1 MIRNYIKIAYRNL
14 LKGKFISFIN
24 LFGLTVGL
32 TSCFLILGYILNE
45 ISYDKYNTNSKN
57 IYRVERTFLN
67 AETKAVSLQLGTVAP
82 PFAPLLQNDFK
93 QIKKITRLLP
103 NGNTAFKY
111 EEKKFNEKDAYFADE
126 YFFDVF
132 DVKVTKGN
140 PAKALND
147 PLSVMLTPAI
157 AEKYFGKEEPLN
169 KVIRLDNQMDCKVT
183 GIFEPFPTHS
193 HFHPAILISF
203 NTLKDTAVYGEEQ
216 LRTNWGNNS
225 FLTYMLL
232 PEGYDPGKLEA
243 QFPAFQNRHMGAE
256 SDGKVKVSDWSKLSL
271 RPLNDIHLYSHTDLE
286 AEENGDIKRIY
297 IFSAIAL
304 FILLIACIN
313 YMNLSTAR
321 SVIRAKEIGIRKV
334 VGALRK
340 ELIFQFLSESVLLSI
355 IAVLLAL
362 GLSWILM
369 PWLSKLSGQ
378 DLSFGIFLKWQV
390 IMGIMLVPFVVGIA
404 AGIYPAMFL
413 SSFKPVSVL
422 KGIFKAGGSSISFR
436 KVLVVAQFAISIV
449 LIIATSVVIRQL
461 RYMQNKSLGFDRDH
475 IVTMPY
481 NSGLNNSYEAF
492 KNDLAAEPA
501 IKSVGRSSRIPTGRL
516 LDAMGSQMNRG
527 DSFAPTKADIKFIVA
542 DEYFFPTYGVKIA
555 AGRNFSKD
563 FGMDTSAFLINEAAV
578 KVLGLRSNE
587 EAIGKK
593 FRYGNRTGEL
603 VGVFNDFHFESMHER
618 ILPLVAFMPARSG
631 YSRLSVKV
639 AGNNMPGALAQME
652 KTWKKFLP
660 EVPFEYTFMDE
671 SFENLYRSEERQKT
685 IFTVFACIAIFIAC
699 LGLFGLS
706 AFAITQRI
714 KEIGIR
720 KVLGASL
727 GSIVQLL
734 STDFLKLVAIAAV
747 IAFPVAWY
755 AMHKWLEDFAYR
767 SSVPW
772 WIFVIAGL
780 LAAAIAL
787 FTISFQAI
795 KAALTNPVKN
805 LRTE

>member
-1 MIRNYIKIAYRNL
+1 M
-14 LKGKFISFIN
+14 
-24 LFGLTVGL
+24 V
-32 TSCFLILGYILNE
+32 
-45 ISYDKYNTNSKN
+45 
-57 IYRVERTFLN
+57 
-67 AETKAVSLQLGTVAP
+67 
-82 PFAPLLQNDFK
+82 
-93 QIKKITRLLP
+93 
-103 NGNTAFKY
+103 
-111 EEKKFNEKDAYFADE
+111 
-126 YFFDVF
+126 
-132 DVKVTKGN
+132 
-140 PAKALND
+140 
-147 PLSVMLTPAI
+147 
-157 AEKYFGKEEPLN
+157 
-169 KVIRLDNQMDCKVT
+169 
-183 GIFEPFPTHS
+183 
-193 HFHPAILISF
+193 
-203 NTLKDTAVYGEEQ
+203 
-216 LRTNWGNNS
+216 
-225 FLTYMLL
+225 
-232 PEGYDPGKLEA
+232 
-243 QFPAFQNRHMGAE
+243 
-256 SDGKVKVSDWSKLSL
+256 
-271 RPLNDIHLYSHTDLE
+271 
-286 AEENGDIKRIY
+286 
-297 IFSAIAL
+297 
-304 FILLIACIN
+304 
-313 YMNLSTAR
+313 
-321 SVIRAKEIGIRKV
+321 
-334 VGALRK
+334 
-340 ELIFQFLSESVLLSI
+340 
-355 IAVLLAL
+355 
-362 GLSWILM
+362 
-369 PWLSKLSGQ
+369 
-378 DLSFGIFLKWQV
+378 
-390 IMGIMLVPFVVGIA
+390 VPFVVGIA

-436 KVLVVAQFAISIV
+436 KVLVVVQFAISIV

-501 IKSVGRSSRIPTGRL
+501 IKNVGRSSRIPTGRL

-618 ILPLVAFMPARSG
+618 ILPLVAFTPARSG
-631 YSRLSVKV
+631 YSRLSIKV

-660 EVPFEYTFMDE
+660 DVPFEYTFMDE

-772 WIFVIAGL
+772 WIFFVAGL

-787 FTISFQAI
+787 FTISFQAV
-795 KAALTNPVKN
+795 KAALANPVKN